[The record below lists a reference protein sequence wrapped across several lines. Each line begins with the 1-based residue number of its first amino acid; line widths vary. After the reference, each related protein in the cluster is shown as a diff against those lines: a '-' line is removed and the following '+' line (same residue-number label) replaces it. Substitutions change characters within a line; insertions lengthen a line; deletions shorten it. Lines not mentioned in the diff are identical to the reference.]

1 MRHAHDVDEK
11 LKESGL
17 TISFLLNITTSIVQI
32 IGGLFSGS
40 LSLISDALHN
50 LSDSIALVISLI
62 AVKLSKKGNT
72 ETKTFG
78 YKRAEILVALFNACM
93 LIVVSVVL
101 FKEAYARLLNPH
113 QIDGALMLVVA
124 IVGLIANLISVFLL
138 KGHAHSDMNIRSAYL
153 HLFSDALSSIA
164 VIVGALAI
172 SLYKAYWIDPVLTI
186 LIGLYVLK
194 SGYQIVEDSIHVLMQ
209 NVPKGISL
217 VAIQSRIEKIEGI
230 KNIHHA
236 HLWAVTER
244 DIHLEAHI
252 NLKKDMPVSETCR
265 LSEQIAK
272 ELEDTFS
279 INHIT
284 LQFEVDSCK
293 GISLI
298 KN

>member
-1 MRHAHDVDEK
+1 
-11 LKESGL
+11 
-17 TISFLLNITTSIVQI
+17 
-32 IGGLFSGS
+32 
-40 LSLISDALHN
+40 
-50 LSDSIALVISLI
+50 
-62 AVKLSKKGNT
+62 
-72 ETKTFG
+72 
-78 YKRAEILVALFNACM
+78 M

-217 VAIQSRIEKIEGI
+217 VAIQSRIEKIEGSYSNVVGLPME
-230 KNIHHA
+230 K
-236 HLWAVTER
+236 
-244 DIHLEAHI
+244 
-252 NLKKDMPVSETCR
+252 LKEMLK
-265 LSEQIAK
+265 
-272 ELEDTFS
+272 
-279 INHIT
+279 
-284 LQFEVDSCK
+284 QFK
-293 GISLI
+293 
-298 KN
+298 